1 MSKNLKSH
9 MIVPIKIEISL
20 NNMEDCKKAL
30 NKVKEIK
37 EDHPDI
43 VVVIRVQ
50 WINLL
55 EVQCKVNPFHLP
67 YSLYSHY
74 I

>member
-37 EDHPDI
+37 EEHPDI

-50 WINLL
+50 
-55 EVQCKVNPFHLP
+55 
-67 YSLYSHY
+67 
-74 I
+74 